1 MIELDEDALICDLA
15 ETYQIF
21 DYRSLPVQLVATLS
35 VGLRDNSRI
44 KLRLADSEVSLE
56 TLILASIADN
66 LTLLRLGFSKDTKR
80 KPFLFTELIHRIP
93 KRKWWALDLQKN
105 LKLHLHGSGE
115 NKLCQAQ
122 RLELH
127 TYK

>member
-21 DYRSLPVQLVATLS
+21 DYRSLPVSLVATLS

-66 LTLLRLGFSKDTKR
+66 LTLLRLGFSKDSKR
-80 KPFLFTELIHRIP
+80 KPFLFTELIHKDTKKKVVGFGSAEEFKATLARI
-93 KRKWWALDLQKN
+93 R
-105 LKLHLHGSGE
+105 GE
-115 NKLCQAQ
+115 
-122 RLELH
+122 
-127 TYK
+127 